1 MSHEEREKGRKRER
15 EGRKGGKKD
24 VDTDFPSFTNTNSQW
39 ITHRL
44 RKLQELQGLE
54 ENSGENQ

>member
-1 MSHEEREKGRKRER
+1 MKRERKGERERGR

-39 ITHRL
+39 ITHGL

-54 ENSGENQ
+54 ESSGENQ